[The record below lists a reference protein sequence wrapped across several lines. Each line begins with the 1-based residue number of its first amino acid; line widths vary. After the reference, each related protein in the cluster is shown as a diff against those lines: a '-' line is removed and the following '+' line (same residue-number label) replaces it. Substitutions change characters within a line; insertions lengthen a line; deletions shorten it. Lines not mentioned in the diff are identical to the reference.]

1 MANTR
6 ETSHF
11 DRARDELYSHV
22 IRCAVLEA
30 SMEDRKAWMDDTIE
44 YMAGRYPDLSDLE
57 IVKLDQIGRRFIEP
71 VIPHG
76 AAANAANRDKWQE
89 DPGVEKPRTDLVGAS

>member
-1 MANTR
+1 MANTHG
-6 ETSHF
+6 TSHF

-30 SMEDRKAWMDDTIE
+30 SMEDRTAWMDDTIE

-57 IVKLDQIGRRFIEP
+57 IAKLNEIGRRFIEP

-89 DPGVEKPRTDLVGAS
+89 DSAGEGPRADLVGAS